1 MLPVCLI
8 LSGSGLILCLVWF
21 IEHMQ
26 DIIGLLFRHI
36 KLLQQSG
43 VSQWIFDEVL
53 LLLILFSVIKKLDT
67 FYFI

>member
-1 MLPVCLI
+1 
-8 LSGSGLILCLVWF
+8 
-21 IEHMQ
+21 MQ